1 MRKINI
7 VIGILTLVLTTLITA
22 ISIFYYSFILSD
34 RQFERT
40 KQAAQNASETLSY
53 NYKNIM
59 DRLTAICGTAEFSSD
74 IRMLASPSVSYIVQ
88 ERLVQNELSDLAGC
102 NYLVQSAL
110 VLSGDG
116 KTAYSLYKN
125 PLPDTAEFFTEEECS
140 RTRILAKKDKIND
153 KNFAIYLVLNL
164 FYFGFI
170 VSFQ

>member
-1 MRKINI
+1 MGKINI

-110 VLSGDG
+110 VPPEME
-116 KTAYSLYKN
+116 K
-125 PLPDTAEFFTEEECS
+125 LPIPFIKILFRIPQNFLRKKSFTGFTE
-140 RTRILAKKDKIND
+140 
-153 KNFAIYLVLNL
+153 
-164 FYFGFI
+164 
-170 VSFQ
+170 

>member
-1 MRKINI
+1 MGKINI

-102 NYLVQSAL
+102 NYLVQSAWF
-110 VLSGDG
+110 SPEME
-116 KTAYSLYKN
+116 K
-125 PLPDTAEFFTEEECS
+125 LPIPFIKILFRIPQNFLRKKSFTGFTE
-140 RTRILAKKDKIND
+140 
-153 KNFAIYLVLNL
+153 
-164 FYFGFI
+164 
-170 VSFQ
+170 

>member
-1 MRKINI
+1 MGKINI

-40 KQAAQNASETLSY
+40 KQATQNASETLSY

-116 KTAYSLYKN
+116 KTAYSL
-125 PLPDTAEFFTEEECS
+125 
-140 RTRILAKKDKIND
+140 
-153 KNFAIYLVLNL
+153 
-164 FYFGFI
+164 
-170 VSFQ
+170 

>member
-1 MRKINI
+1 MKKQLPRHFRDASLMGKINI

-88 ERLVQNELSDLAGC
+88 ELLVQNELSDLAGC

-125 PLPDTAEFFTEEECS
+125 PLPDTAEFFTEEE
-140 RTRILAKKDKIND
+140 
-153 KNFAIYLVLNL
+153 L
-164 FYFGFI
+164 FGLH
-170 VSFQ
+170 